1 MNIDAT
7 LAVNV
12 IFVWVLIATPLAYYL
27 AKTRVKSVIP
37 VTIVHFFLAF
47 VPPLSLIALVI
58 LSFMKEKNAGST
70 PSEQS

>member
-1 MNIDAT
+1 MSIDAT
-7 LAVNV
+7 FAANV
-12 IFVWVLIATPLAYYL
+12 IFVWVLIATPLAYFL
-27 AKTRVKSVIP
+27 AKTRFKSVIP

-70 PSEQS
+70 PSEQA

>member
-7 LAVNV
+7 VAMNV
-12 IFVWVLIATPLAYYL
+12 IFVWILIATPLAYFL

-37 VTIVHFFLAF
+37 VTLVHFFLAF

-58 LSFMKEKNAGST
+58 LSFMKEKDAGSV
-70 PSEQS
+70 PSEQA